1 VRRTRQDVCRPVIA
15 ACVNIRCRYD
25 LGSGTKVLRSRE
37 PITLGRF
44 HALSAKRYGRDGVLR
59 LDGGRD
65 VSGVSP
71 GNLRSLNVGMPLYLG
86 NVANVTDRF
95 KVSIYIRHE
104 ALTDSTIII
113 IGINIVVAPIAETED
128 AQRLI

>member
-1 VRRTRQDVCRPVIA
+1 MNVG
-15 ACVNIRCRYD
+15 CRYD
-25 LGSGTKVLRSRE
+25 LGSGSKVLRSRE

-44 HALSAKRYGRDGVLR
+44 HRLSAKRYGRDGVLR

-86 NVANVTDRF
+86 NVANVTDRSLTSSNF
-95 KVSIYIRHE
+95 VSVLHP
-104 ALTDSTIII
+104 ST
-113 IGINIVVAPIAETED
+113 
-128 AQRLI
+128 